1 MPEQSPRAHTCA
13 AGSKAGQSLT
23 RLLLQN
29 GLWWL
34 PSSERSR
41 QAWRSILLLLALAGT
56 LAGLEGRVIF
66 RAFGQYIPLHPPWSY
81 LAVTA
86 ALAIAAAVFVMHQAG
101 GLSRS

>member
-1 MPEQSPRAHTCA
+1 MPEQCPWVHTCA
-13 AGSKAGQSLT
+13 AGLKAGPSLT
-23 RLLLQN
+23 RLLLQS

-34 PSSERSR
+34 PGSERSR

-86 ALAIAAAVFVMHQAG
+86 ALAIAAVVFVMHQAG
-101 GLSRS
+101 GLTRS